1 MNLLSQGE
9 QNFAFKMEFKSCWLL
24 LRRKARGQRKKK
36 KNGPNGLTV
45 LPGHMAGESLVARS
59 SEEEV
64 EGKQHKGVF
73 C

>member
-1 MNLLSQGE
+1 MLASSQEEGKRAE
-9 QNFAFKMEFKSCWLL
+9 
-24 LRRKARGQRKKK
+24 KKK

>member
-1 MNLLSQGE
+1 MNKILP
-9 QNFAFKMEFKSCWLL
+9 
-24 LRRKARGQRKKK
+24 LRWSLRVAGFFSGGRQEGREKKK

>member
-1 MNLLSQGE
+1 MLASSQEEGKRAE
-9 QNFAFKMEFKSCWLL
+9 GKKS
-24 LRRKARGQRKKK
+24 
-36 KNGPNGLTV
+36 GPNGLTV
-45 LPGHMAGESLVARS
+45 LPAHMAGESLVARS